1 MNKKDIRIG
10 DILYWN
16 TTGAYQSQISLKCK
30 VLDVGKR
37 FIWVLVYGNL
47 GPTPVEVND
56 ISIEPIYKVTNNNIK
71 GVDIN

>member
-30 VLDVGKR
+30 VLDIGKR

-47 GPTPVEVND
+47 GPTPVEIND
-56 ISIEPIYKVTNNNIK
+56 ISIEPKYKVTNN
-71 GVDIN
+71 GVKLWEK

>member
-10 DILYWN
+10 DVLYWN
-16 TTGAYQSQISLKCK
+16 TTGAYQSKISLKCK
-30 VLDVGKR
+30 VLDIGRR

-47 GPTPVEVND
+47 GPTPVEIND